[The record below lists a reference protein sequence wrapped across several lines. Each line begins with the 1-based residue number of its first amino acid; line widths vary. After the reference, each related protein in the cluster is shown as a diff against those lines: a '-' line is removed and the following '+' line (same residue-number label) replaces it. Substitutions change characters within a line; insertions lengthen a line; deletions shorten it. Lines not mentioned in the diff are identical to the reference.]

1 MPGFSGVLRAIL
13 IAGACRTIGPRRTAG
28 TIVVAATPGT
38 IGPRRA
44 EHEQIRFGV
53 VHAMLILPA
62 QLGQSPALIILC
74 CWRLR
79 FCRPK
84 LPVEKAAGRTS
95 RGKAVRSDFARYSKS
110 SVPVL
115 PSRWRAWMTFKLCLA
130 GNGIPAE

>member
-1 MPGFSGVLRAIL
+1 AMPGFSAVPRATG
-13 IAGACRTIGPRRTAG
+13 IAGARRTIGPRRTAG
-28 TIVVAATPGT
+28 TIVAAGTSGT
-38 IGPRRA
+38 ISLRRA
-44 EHEQIRFGV
+44 EHEQIRFGI
-53 VHAMLILPA
+53 VHAVLILPA
-62 QLGQSPALIILC
+62 QLGRSAALIILS

-115 PSRWRAWMTFKLCLA
+115 PL
-130 GNGIPAE
+130 